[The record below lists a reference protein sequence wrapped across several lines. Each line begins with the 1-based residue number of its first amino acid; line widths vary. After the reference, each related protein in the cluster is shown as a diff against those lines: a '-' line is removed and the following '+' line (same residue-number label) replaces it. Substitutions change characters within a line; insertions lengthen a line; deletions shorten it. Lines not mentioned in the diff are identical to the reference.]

1 MMYNQFS
8 LLNAKAYG
16 GDIMSE
22 EKIKKREK
30 QPVIEYNNKK
40 YLRIPVKTHVII
52 REDNIID
59 VVKKYTEEVIKD
71 DDIVFISEKAVA
83 ITQGR
88 AYPLNEI
95 KPRPL
100 ARFLSKY
107 VTKTPVG
114 IGLGMPETMEMA
126 LRECGVL
133 KILFAAAVSFIT
145 KLFGRK
151 GDFYRIAG
159 YKASSIDGP
168 TPNTLPP
175 YNRYVVLGPDE
186 PDKVAHEISERIK
199 AEVAIVDMN
208 DLGGNILGTSSKSM
222 DRSMLLGVLRDN
234 PLGQCSEQT
243 PIGIIRLLQEL

>member
-1 MMYNQFS
+1 
-8 LLNAKAYG
+8 
-16 GDIMSE
+16 MSE
-22 EKIKKREK
+22 EKTKKREK

-40 YLRIPVKTHVII
+40 YLRIPVKTHVIL

-71 DDIVFISEKAVA
+71 NDIVFISEKAVA

-88 AYPLNEI
+88 AFPLDEI

-100 ARFLSKY
+100 ARFLSNH

-114 IGLGMPETMEMA
+114 IGLGIPETMEMA

-159 YKASSIDGP
+159 YRASSIDGP

-186 PDKVAHEISERIK
+186 PDKVAHDISESIK

-222 DRSMLLGVLRDN
+222 DRKMLLGVLRDN

-243 PIGIIRLLQEL
+243 PIGIIRLLQELQAN

>member
-1 MMYNQFS
+1 M
-8 LLNAKAYG
+8 K
-16 GDIMSE
+16 
-22 EKIKKREK
+22 EK
-30 QPVIEYNNKK
+30 QPIIEYNNKK
-40 YLRIPVKTHVII
+40 YLRIPVKTHVIQK
-52 REDNIID
+52 EDDIVD
-59 VVKKYTEEVIKD
+59 VVKKYAEEIVKEE
-71 DDIVFISEKAVA
+71 DIVFISEKVVA

-88 AYPLNEI
+88 AFFLDEI

-100 ARFLSKY
+100 AVFLSKH
-107 VTKTPVG
+107 VTKTPIG
-114 IGLGMPETMEMA
+114 IGLGIPETMEMA

-175 YNRYVVLGPDE
+175 YNKCVVLGPEE
-186 PDKVAHEISERIK
+186 PDKVAKKVSEAVK
-199 AEVAIVDMN
+199 AEVAVVDMN
-208 DLGGNILGTSSKSM
+208 DFGGNVLGTSKHNL
-222 DRSMLLGVLRDN
+222 DRKMILELLRDN

-243 PIGIIRLLQEL
+243 PIGVIRPLS

>member
-1 MMYNQFS
+1 M
-8 LLNAKAYG
+8 K
-16 GDIMSE
+16 
-22 EKIKKREK
+22 EK

-40 YLRIPVKTHVII
+40 YLRIPVKTHVIQK
-52 REDNIID
+52 EDNIID
-59 VVKKYTEEVIKD
+59 VVKKYAEEIVKD
-71 DDIVFISEKAVA
+71 DDIVFISEKVVA

-88 AYPLNEI
+88 AFFLNEI

-100 ARFLSKY
+100 AVFLSKH
-107 VTKTPVG
+107 VTKTPIG
-114 IGLGMPETMEMA
+114 IGLGIPETMEMA

-133 KILFAAAVSFIT
+133 RILFAAAVSFVT

-175 YNRYVVLGPDE
+175 YNRCVVLGPEE
-186 PDKVAHEISERIK
+186 PDKVAKKVSDAIK
-199 AEVAIVDMN
+199 AEVAVVDMN
-208 DLGGNILGTSSKSM
+208 DFGGNVLGTSKNNL
-222 DRSMLLGVLRDN
+222 DRKMILEVLKDN

-243 PIGIIRLLQEL
+243 PIGVIRLLNQ

>member
-1 MMYNQFS
+1 
-8 LLNAKAYG
+8 
-16 GDIMSE
+16 MSE
-22 EKIKKREK
+22 EKTKKREK

-40 YLRIPVKTHVII
+40 YLRIPVKTHVIL

-88 AYPLNEI
+88 AFPLDEI

-114 IGLGMPETMEMA
+114 IGLGIPETMEMA

-145 KLFGRK
+145 KLFGRR

-175 YNRYVVLGPDE
+175 YNRYVVLGPNKPDE
-186 PDKVAHEISERIK
+186 VAHEISESIK

-208 DLGGNILGTSSKSM
+208 DLGGSILGTSNKSM
-222 DRSMLLGVLRDN
+222 DRKMLLGVLRDN

>member
-1 MMYNQFS
+1 M
-8 LLNAKAYG
+8 K
-16 GDIMSE
+16 
-22 EKIKKREK
+22 EK

-40 YLRIPVKTHVII
+40 YLRIPVKTHVIQKD
-52 REDNIID
+52 DNIID
-59 VVKKYTEEVIKD
+59 VVKKYTEEIVKN
-71 DDIVFISEKAVA
+71 DDIVFVSEKVVA

-88 AYPLNEI
+88 AFFLNEI

-100 ARFLSKY
+100 AVFLSKH

-114 IGLGMPETMEMA
+114 IGLGIPETMEMA

-133 KILFAAAVSFIT
+133 RILFAAAVSFIT

-175 YNRYVVLGPDE
+175 YNKCVVLGPNE
-186 PDKVAHEISERIK
+186 PDKVAQEVSQSIK
-199 AEVAIVDMN
+199 AEVAVVDMN
-208 DLGGNILGTSSKSM
+208 DLGGNVLGTSKNSL
-222 DRSMLLGVLRDN
+222 DRKMILGILRDN

-243 PIGIIRLLQEL
+243 PIGIIRLLEE

>member
-1 MMYNQFS
+1 M
-8 LLNAKAYG
+8 AKYG
-16 GDIMSE
+16 LEDSKM
-22 EKIKKREK
+22 KDK

-40 YLRIPVKTHVII
+40 YLRIPVKTHVVQKNDDIV
-52 REDNIID
+52 D
-59 VVKKYTEEVIKD
+59 VVKKYTEAIVKN
-71 DDIVFISEKAVA
+71 DDIVFVSEKVVA

-88 AYPLNEI
+88 AFFLNEI

-100 ARFLSKY
+100 AVFLSKH
-107 VTKTPVG
+107 VTKTPIG
-114 IGLGMPETMEMA
+114 IGLGIPETMEMA

-133 KILFAAAVSFIT
+133 RILFAAAVSFVT

-175 YNRYVVLGPDE
+175 YNRCVVLGPNE
-186 PDKVAHEISERIK
+186 PDRVARKIRDSVK
-199 AEVAIVDMN
+199 AEVAVVDMN
-208 DLGGNILGTSSKSM
+208 DFGGNVLGTSKGII
-222 DRSMLLGVLRDN
+222 DRKMILEVLKDN

-243 PIGIIRLLQEL
+243 PIGIIRAVEE

>member
-1 MMYNQFS
+1 M
-8 LLNAKAYG
+8 K
-16 GDIMSE
+16 
-22 EKIKKREK
+22 EK

-40 YLRIPVKTHVII
+40 YLRIPVKTHVIQK
-52 REDNIID
+52 EDNIID
-59 VVKKYTEEVIKD
+59 VVKKYAEEIVKD
-71 DDIVFISEKAVA
+71 DDIIFISEKVVS

-88 AYPLNEI
+88 AFFLNEI

-100 ARFLSKY
+100 AVFLSKH
-107 VTKTPVG
+107 VTKTPIG
-114 IGLGMPETMEMA
+114 IGLGIPETMEMA

-133 KILFAAAVSFIT
+133 RILFAAAVSFIT

-175 YNRYVVLGPDE
+175 YNRCVVLGPEE
-186 PDKVAHEISERIK
+186 PDKVAKNVSDAIK
-199 AEVAIVDMN
+199 AEVAVVDMN
-208 DLGGNILGTSSKSM
+208 DFGGNVLGTSKNNL
-222 DRSMLLGVLRDN
+222 DRKMILEVLKDN

-243 PIGIIRLLQEL
+243 PIGVIRPLNQ